1 MALFAWRDDYSVKVP
16 SIDVQHH
23 KLVDMLNGLHDGM
36 VSGTSRE
43 RLAPLLGGLIEY
55 TATHFAH
62 EEELFAQYGYPD
74 SAKHTQEHQDL
85 VKKVLDFKGKFDK
98 GSSSLT
104 MELMMFLKNWLL
116 EHILGSDKAYSAHL
130 VERGAK

>member
-1 MALFAWRDDYSVKVP
+1 
-16 SIDVQHH
+16 
-23 KLVDMLNGLHDGM
+23 MLNGLHDGM